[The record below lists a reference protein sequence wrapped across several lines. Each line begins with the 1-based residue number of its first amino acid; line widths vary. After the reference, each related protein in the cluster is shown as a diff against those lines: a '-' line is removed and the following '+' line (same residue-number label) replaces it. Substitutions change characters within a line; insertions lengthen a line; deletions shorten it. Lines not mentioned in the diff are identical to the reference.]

1 MIYSSCEYKAKPINI
16 TEESIMAEAKTAPK
30 GGKTKETKPAPTPT
44 TLSTGKV
51 TTDPTVEIT
60 CAEKGCSKKRVI
72 KKQDKFQVK
81 FCLEHQKENR
91 NRLRR
96 ERRKKNAKGK
106 TKAPAKAK
114 ATAKA

>member
-1 MIYSSCEYKAKPINI
+1 
-16 TEESIMAEAKTAPK
+16 MAETKAAGKSS
-30 GGKTKETKPAPTPT
+30 GKTKEAKPAPKPV

-51 TTDPTVEIT
+51 TTDPTVEIK
-60 CAEKGCSKKRVI
+60 CAKKGCTKTRII

-81 FCLEHQKENR
+81 FCLEHQQENR
-91 NRLRR
+91 NKLRR